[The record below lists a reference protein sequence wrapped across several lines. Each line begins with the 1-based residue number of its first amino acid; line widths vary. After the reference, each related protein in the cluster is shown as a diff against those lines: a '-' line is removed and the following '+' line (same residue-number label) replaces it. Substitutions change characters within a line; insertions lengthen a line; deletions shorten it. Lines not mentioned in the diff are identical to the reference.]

1 MNVNF
6 NNFKGVSQNKMNEF
20 NNLNIFNQKQN
31 IMKKSFLFLAV
42 AATFA
47 ACTQN
52 DAINDAISEQEIKF
66 DQVLNKTTKAEITD
80 KAALASEGGFAVF
93 GYKSTSSD
101 AVFNGVKVYSEN
113 SGNNWKYD
121 QIRYWDKNATYRF
134 YAIAPYQ
141 PTNGE
146 YSIDKTTGVFTI
158 TGVKSGL
165 AKDSDDF
172 IIDRDGVSNVEGAT
186 ANNNQAV
193 SFDFHHIMAK
203 VKVVVKKGVAYNE
216 AINITKLTMSGY
228 NPNVGNFTQKKFDTT
243 WGALDVSEWNIATT
257 GTNGSVEL
265 IGGNA
270 TDKSIEFEETAEG
283 AAAPSSEVQDIYIMV
298 PQEIEAKTLK
308 FTIDYTLTYSDGTTE
323 VFTDQSA
330 TIEDVQ
336 IWGTDSHT
344 TYTLTIGGSAKPIE
358 FNVTSVC
365 NFCVDGN
372 NNGNEGDVTIKQ

>member
-1 MNVNF
+1 MEQKRF
-6 NNFKGVSQNKMNEF
+6 NLKGVINKMNEF

-66 DQVLNKTTKAEITD
+66 DQVLNKTTKAEIAD
-80 KAALASEGGFAVF
+80 KEALAAEGGFKVY
-93 GYKSTSSD
+93 GYKSTSTV
-101 AVFNGVKVYSEN
+101 AVFDGVKVYSEN
-113 SGNNWKYD
+113 NGTSWKYD
-121 QIRYWDKNATYRF
+121 QIRYWDKNATYEF
-134 YAIAPYQ
+134 SAIAPSDANCTFTRDMDDTQ
-141 PTNGE
+141 DGNQSG
-146 YSIDKTTGVFTI
+146 FTI
-158 TGVKSGL
+158 ANVAS
-165 AKDSDDF
+165 AKATESMDY
-172 IIDRDGVSNVEGAT
+172 IIDRDGASGNGAT
-186 ANNNQAV
+186 PTTV

-203 VKVVVKKGVAYNE
+203 VKVVVKKGVDYNE

-228 NPNVGNFTQKKFDTT
+228 NPNGGTFTQKKFDAT
-243 WGALDVSEWNIATT
+243 WGTLDVSEWNIATS

-265 IGGNA
+265 IGNNA

-283 AAAPSSEVQDIYIMV
+283 AAVPSSEVQDIYIMV
-298 PQEIEAKTLK
+298 PQAIAENTLK
-308 FTIDYTLTYSDGTTE
+308 FTIDYTLTYSDNTTE

-330 TIEDVQ
+330 TIEKAQ

-344 TYTLTIGGSAKPIE
+344 TYTLTIGGGASPIE

-365 NFCVDGN
+365 GFCVNGN
-372 NNGNEGDVTIKQ
+372 NNGNEGNVTIEQ